1 MKRLVGGD
9 FLLNIATIFAVTSTL
24 TNITNEE
31 DISQLTNLK
40 KYIPNPSMIKPI
52 WVKLHDGDGKL
63 VVTRGSLSVVDSD
76 EFELNVILNGY
87 TLKIHVKFTQMLN
100 EDDDPIDDWY
110 IATNDAKYLFTT
122 NNSATFKVADVKNI
136 DGEILSQLKCG
147 DVIVK
152 EDASGEHAYIVS
164 YRGETGIC
172 LTYTDASVVETQ
184 SYDLVDE
191 EWVYNSE
198 DKNDFDFSNKDI
210 IVKTIKQTNANYSL
224 DLDDFSFNSLP
235 SGVNCNIVYGRIE
248 EINGVLYIVLTG
260 DLENTNETSTSLTNF
275 GLKVDLSEEIAD
287 KIYDLTGKKVSEVGA
302 NSGITADV
310 LFKGD
315 ATYPNALNR
324 VITQT
329 TITNTNVAN
338 QFEINFYCAGMTIN
352 ALQKQLFSFRTF
364 LTIL

>member
-9 FLLNIATIFAVTSTL
+9 FLLNIATIFVVTSTL

-40 KYIPNPSMIKPI
+40 KFIPNPSMIKPI

-76 EFELNVILNGY
+76 EFELDVILNGY

-100 EDDDPIDDWY
+100 ENDDPIDDWY

-122 NNSATFKVADVKNI
+122 NNFATFKVENVKNI

-147 DVIVK
+147 DVVIK

-172 LTYTDASVVETQ
+172 LTYADASVVETQ
-184 SYDLVDE
+184 SYDLVDD

-198 DKNDFDFSNKDI
+198 DKSKLPINEEDPSFKPIYWHGIELYSSTGGILYFHILNNTPDKINSKDKI
-210 IVKTIKQTNANYSL
+210 IAWITSIPQKVVVQCNGIIM
-224 DLDDFSFNSLP
+224 D
-235 SGVNCNIVYGRIE
+235 SGVKKTVYSFYKSE
-248 EINGVLYIVLTG
+248 NASTINFIIDNPDGVYEFKNG
-260 DLENTNETSTSLTNF
+260 
-275 GLKVDLSEEIAD
+275 VDLSTYFNNFNDEVN
-287 KIYDLTGKKVSEVGA
+287 KI
-302 NSGITADV
+302 N
-310 LFKGD
+310 
-315 ATYPNALNR
+315 
-324 VITQT
+324 
-329 TITNTNVAN
+329 
-338 QFEINFYCAGMTIN
+338 
-352 ALQKQLFSFRTF
+352 
-364 LTIL
+364 